1 MHYLRAK
8 SQTIVKGCST
18 QETVVF
24 NLAAGIVHFTETL
37 EAALAARLTAES
49 ITQQYTKQLSRQLRT
64 WVSTLCVTPHISV
77 NLM

>member
-1 MHYLRAK
+1 MD
-8 SQTIVKGCST
+8 CST

-24 NLAAGIVHFTETL
+24 NLEAGVVLFTDTL
-37 EAALAARLTAES
+37 EAALAARLAVES
-49 ITQQYTKQLSRQLRT
+49 IIQQYTKQLSRQLRT